1 MKSGIPTSAKRIK
14 TRPLALGE
22 ATGHHHS
29 LVTDEANCIEMYEQD
44 GETFVR
50 VTGEVPVEHQEH
62 KPHLCPAGAEF
73 GIRIASEV
81 NDWGRAPVKD

>member
-1 MKSGIPTSAKRIK
+1 MRRIPKDAKRID

-29 LVTDEANCIEMYEQD
+29 LAVDEAELVEMYEKD

-50 VTGEVPVEHQEH
+50 VLGDGIPVQHQEH
-62 KPHLCPAGAEF
+62 KPHVVPAGAEF
-73 GIRIASEV
+73 GIRIATEV
-81 NDWGRAPVKD
+81 NDWGKVPVRD

>member
-1 MKSGIPTSAKRIK
+1 MRRIPKDATRIK

-29 LVTDEANCIEMYEQD
+29 LATDEAELVEMYEKD

-50 VTGEVPVEHQEH
+50 VLGDGIPVQHQEH
-62 KPHLCPAGAEF
+62 KPHVCPSGAEF
-73 GIRIASEV
+73 GIRIATEV
-81 NDWGRAPVKD
+81 NDWGKVPVRD